1 MKSIQKIRD
10 EHRSISAVLHG
21 LKQLA
26 RDAQNAGVKPDFAVF
41 RAMIHYI
48 DEFPEQLHHPKED
61 QYLFPPLAARVP
73 QMQPLIDSLR
83 GEHKQGAKL
92 VRELE
97 RALVFF
103 EDSWPM
109 GAAEFLETVDA
120 YADFHWQHMRKEEE
134 QILPQ
139 AERYLTARD
148 WEAID
153 RAFDVNRDPISDV
166 KERDFQALFSR
177 IVNLA
182 PEPVGLGDRWKKVG
196 APK

>member
-1 MKSIQKIRD
+1 MKAIQKIRD
-10 EHRSISAVLHG
+10 EHRSISAVLHA

-26 RDAQNAGVKPDFAVF
+26 RDAQDPNVKPEFAVF

-61 QYLFPPLAARVP
+61 QYLFPPLVARVP
-73 QMQPLIDSLR
+73 KTQGLVDALR
-83 GEHKQGAKL
+83 VEHKQGAKL

-97 RALVFF
+97 RALVLF
-103 EDSWPM
+103 EDSGPA
-109 GAAEFLETVDA
+109 GAREFLKTVDA
-120 YADFHWQHMRKEEE
+120 YADFHWQHMRKEEHE
-134 QILPQ
+134 ILPL

-153 RAFDVNRDPISDV
+153 RAFDVNRDPIAGV
-166 KERDFQALFSR
+166 RERDFQALFSR

-182 PEPVGLGDRWKKVG
+182 PEPVGLGERWRKVS
-196 APK
+196 